1 MITPASAIH
10 TDADARPLLEAR
22 GVSKTFWRRTGLF
35 TKSAENRALD
45 DVSLSVASG
54 EIVGLV
60 GESGCGKSTLAKVL
74 LGLERANGGSLQVK
88 GRAIFSVDAATVPP
102 AQRGIQMIFQDPY
115 GSLNPRMKV
124 GALIGEGLRIQGRL
138 SRSAIKDEVRRH
150 IALVGLSEDSLDKY
164 AHQFSGGQ
172 RQRLCIARAII
183 MKPSLLIAD
192 EAASALDVSVQMQIL
207 NLLLDLRDRI
217 GLGVIF
223 ISHDM
228 GVIEYLCDR
237 IAVMYRGRIVEEGAA
252 EAVLDRPR
260 HPYTAHLISAR
271 PRVGVR
277 RHEALASIEEFDP
290 AAIKGGSGDLAH
302 RCVYTERCPRRV
314 ERCSRERPE
323 LVPDRQTRVAC
334 FNPIPD

>member
-1 MITPASAIH
+1 MSAVEYA
-10 TDADARPLLEAR
+10 TQVDAAPRALLDARS
-22 GVSKTFWRRTGLF
+22 VTKSFWRRTGLF
-35 TKSAENRALD
+35 TKSVENRALD
-45 DVSLSVASG
+45 DVNITVSAG

-74 LGLERANGGSLQVK
+74 LGLERADAGFMEVD
-88 GRAIFSVDAATVPP
+88 GRTIFGAETRTVPP

-138 SRSAIKDEVRRH
+138 SRAEIRDEVCRH
-150 IALVGLSEDSLDKY
+150 IALVGLSEDSINKY

-237 IAVMYRGRIVEEGAA
+237 VAVMYRGRVVEEGAA
-252 EAVLDRPR
+252 AAVLDRPR
-260 HPYTAHLISAR
+260 HPYTAHLIAAR
-271 PRVGVR
+271 PRVGVKR
-277 RHEALASIEEFDP
+277 VVDLPDTQFNP
-290 AAIKGGSGDLAH
+290 AVMQESATDLST
-302 RCVYTERCPRRV
+302 RCVYADRCQRRMQ
-314 ERCSRERPE
+314 RCTQAKPQ
-323 LVPDRQTRVAC
+323 LVLEGETRLAC
-334 FNPIPD
+334 FNPLDN

>member
-1 MITPASAIH
+1 MSVMDTVATSALEK
-10 TDADARPLLEAR
+10 RLLLDAR
-22 GVSKTFWRRTGLF
+22 GVSKSFWRRTGLF
-35 TKSAENRALD
+35 TKAVENRALD
-45 DVSLSVASG
+45 DVSLTVATG

-74 LGLERANGGSLQVK
+74 LGLERADAGVLHGAM
-88 GRAIFSVDAATVPP
+88 GAIFAAGARTMPP
-102 AQRGIQMIFQDPY
+102 AERGIQMIFQDPY

-124 GALIGEGLRIQGRL
+124 GALIGEGLRIQGCL
-138 SRSAIKDEVRRH
+138 SKAEIRDEVRRH
-150 IALVGLSEDSLDKY
+150 ITLVGLSEDSIDKY

-228 GVIEYLCDR
+228 GVIAETAQR
-237 IAVMYRGRIVEEGAA
+237 VAVMYGAQIVEQATA
-252 EAVLDRPR
+252 EELFREPL
-260 HPYTAHLISAR
+260 HPYTQGLLRSM
-271 PRVGVR
+271 PRIDTDATSRRRLEQIPGVVPTLR
-277 RHEALASIEEFDP
+277 IPLLPGCRFAPRCRFAMAQCHASSP
-290 AAIKGGSGDLAH
+290 VL
-302 RCVYTERCPRRV
+302 
-314 ERCSRERPE
+314 
-323 LVPDRQTRVAC
+323 RQVQPGHSVAC
-334 FNPIPD
+334 FLY

>member
-1 MITPASAIH
+1 MTGAG
-10 TDADARPLLEAR
+10 PLLEAR
-22 GVSKTFWRRTGLF
+22 AVSKSFWRRTGLF
-35 TKSAENRALD
+35 TRSAENRALD
-45 DVSLSVASG
+45 DVSISVAPG

-74 LGLERANGGSLQVK
+74 LGLESADAGSLSVNA
-88 GRAIFSVDAATVPP
+88 RPIFAPDASTVPP

-138 SRSAIKDEVRRH
+138 SRAEIMEEVRRH
-150 IALVGLSEDSLDKY
+150 IALVGLSEDSINKY

-237 IAVMYRGRIVEEGAA
+237 IAVMYRGRVVEEGAA

-277 RHEALASIEEFDP
+277 RQLAPAGEAEFDP
-290 AAIKGGSGDLAH
+290 AAIEAAGPGH
-302 RCVYTERCPRRV
+302 RCVYAERCPRRID
-314 ERCSRERPE
+314 RCIREKPE
-323 LVPDRQTRVAC
+323 LAPDRQTRVAC